1 MTLYL
6 GCNPAVFV
14 QLIAD
19 CCRRCLRG
27 WLWLKREFCGD
38 FIWLTFEKM
47 CIFVIRFAFVCV
59 CKRERDHSVSCHR
72 KMCSVSCCCIVSCC
86 CKCVQAWGGRG
97 VTGSRSSRLHRFSA
111 AHSCTQQPAYCSNKP
126 ALETCVCSYR
136 TPRLRPVR
144 CSLLHHIISL

>member
-111 AHSCTQQPAYCSNKP
+111 AHSSLPIVQINLLLRLAFAAT
-126 ALETCVCSYR
+126 ALRACVQFAAVYSITSFHYK
-136 TPRLRPVR
+136 
-144 CSLLHHIISL
+144 